1 MLLTRYVFMIRLEGG
16 RGHVAPYET
25 THVRIPK
32 PLKEPIT
39 LLIEDYKEYVRVGGN
54 PDAYEYPP
62 RPQGGSQ
69 FTTDGILAAGKNALR
84 AKKGARETVIKM
96 LTLLLE
102 DDFDV
107 SKIR

>member
-62 RPQGGSQ
+62 PPPRGEPVYYRWYPCCWKER
-69 FTTDGILAAGKNALR
+69 TT
-84 AKKGARETVIKM
+84 
-96 LTLLLE
+96 
-102 DDFDV
+102 
-107 SKIR
+107 S